1 MGSIIRPYRPVSV
14 YRDFDS
20 CIEERYGK
28 SICSG
33 GKDWC
38 AGNEILLSVQ
48 VAVGWLGRQV
58 DIDSVS
64 DSDIYGVGYCCRVF
78 LMQF

>member
-48 VAVGWLGRQV
+48 VPAGRLGGYVYIYRV
-58 DIDSVS
+58 P
-64 DSDIYGVGYCCRVF
+64 DSDIYGIGYCYRVF